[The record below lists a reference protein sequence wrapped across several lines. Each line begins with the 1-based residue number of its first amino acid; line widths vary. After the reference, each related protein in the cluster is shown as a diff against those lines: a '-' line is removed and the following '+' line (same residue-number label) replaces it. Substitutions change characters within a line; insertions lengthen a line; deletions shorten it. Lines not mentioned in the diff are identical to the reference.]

1 MGTGTV
7 GHYQSDPRYLSPWF
21 TLVHSSF
28 LKGNIM
34 DKKLISIVVP
44 MYYEEQVAL
53 EFYKRLTKAVSGKS
67 FDYEIL
73 FVNDGS
79 KDKTE
84 QILKELAEKDKK
96 VKVINFARNFGHQ
109 VAVTAGI
116 YNALGDAVVLID
128 ADLQDPP
135 ELIPEFVEKW
145 QKGYQVVYAKR
156 LKRKG
161 ESFFKKV
168 SAKYF
173 YKVLNFLSDTDIPKD
188 TGDFR
193 LMDRCVVEVFKLMP
207 EKHKFIRGMVSWIG
221 FDQTFIEYERDERFA
236 GETKYPLKKMLKFAL
251 DGILSFSTKP
261 LKLVTEIG
269 LLTVVMS
276 FFVLLFA
283 LYMKFSGQS
292 ELGWT
297 SIMVVV
303 TFFSGVQ
310 LLSIGIL
317 GEYIGRIYDETRNR
331 PAFIVKSKLNI
342 DGEK

>member
-1 MGTGTV
+1 
-7 GHYQSDPRYLSPWF
+7 
-21 TLVHSSF
+21 
-28 LKGNIM
+28 
-34 DKKLISIVVP
+34 

-53 EFYKRLTKAVSGKS
+53 EFYNRLTAAVIGKS

-135 ELIPEFVEKW
+135 ELITKFAEEW
-145 QKGYQVVYAKR
+145 EKGYQVVYAKR

-173 YKVLNFLSDTDIPKD
+173 YKILNFLSDTDIPKD

-207 EKHKFIRGMVSWIG
+207 EKHKFIRGMISWIG
-221 FDQTFIEYERDERFA
+221 FDQTYIEYERDERFA

-261 LKLVTEIG
+261 LKIVTEIG
-269 LLTVVMS
+269 LLTVVLS
-276 FFVLLFA
+276 FFVLIFA

-292 ELGWT
+292 ESGWA
-297 SIMVVV
+297 SLMVVV

-310 LLSIGIL
+310 LLSVGIL

-342 DGEK
+342 EDEAGSK

>member
-1 MGTGTV
+1 
-7 GHYQSDPRYLSPWF
+7 
-21 TLVHSSF
+21 
-28 LKGNIM
+28 
-34 DKKLISIVVP
+34 

-53 EFYKRLTKAVSGKS
+53 EFYNRLTAAVSGKS

-84 QILKELAEKDKK
+84 QILRELAEKDKK

-116 YNALGDAVVLID
+116 YNAVGDAVVLID

-135 ELIPEFVEKW
+135 ELITKFVEEW
-145 QKGYQVVYAKR
+145 EKGYQVVYAKR

-173 YKVLNFLSDTDIPKD
+173 YKILNFLSDTDIPKD

-221 FDQTFIEYERDERFA
+221 FDQTYIEYERDERFA

-261 LKLVTEIG
+261 LKIVTEIG
-269 LLTVVMS
+269 LLTVVLS
-276 FFVLLFA
+276 FFVLIFA

-292 ELGWT
+292 ESGWA
-297 SIMVVV
+297 SLMVVV

-310 LLSIGIL
+310 LLSVGIL

-342 DGEK
+342 EDEAGSK

>member
-1 MGTGTV
+1 
-7 GHYQSDPRYLSPWF
+7 
-21 TLVHSSF
+21 
-28 LKGNIM
+28 
-34 DKKLISIVVP
+34 

-53 EFYKRLTKAVSGKS
+53 EFYNRLTAAVSGKS

-84 QILKELAEKDKK
+84 QILRELAEKDKK

-116 YNALGDAVVLID
+116 YNAVGDAVVLID

-135 ELIPEFVEKW
+135 ELITKFVEEW
-145 QKGYQVVYAKR
+145 EKGYQVVYAKR

-173 YKVLNFLSDTDIPKD
+173 YKILNFLSDTDIPKD

-221 FDQTFIEYERDERFA
+221 FDQTYIEYERDERFA

-261 LKLVTEIG
+261 LKIVTGIG
-269 LLTVVMS
+269 LLTVILS

-292 ELGWT
+292 QSGWA
-297 SIMVVV
+297 SLMVVV

-310 LLSIGIL
+310 LLSVGIL

-342 DGEK
+342 EDEAGSK

>member
-1 MGTGTV
+1 M
-7 GHYQSDPRYLSPWF
+7 SDPWVTER
-21 TLVHSSF
+21 
-28 LKGNIM
+28 KNIM

-53 EFYKRLTKAVSGKS
+53 EFYSRLTTAVSGKS

-96 VKVINFARNFGHQ
+96 VKVINFAKNFGHQ

-145 QKGYQVVYAKR
+145 EKGYQVVYAKR

-221 FDQTFIEYERDERFA
+221 FDQTYIEYERDERFA

-261 LKLVTEIG
+261 LKLVTGIG
-269 LLTVVMS
+269 LLTVILS
-276 FFVLLFA
+276 FFVLIFA

>member
-1 MGTGTV
+1 
-7 GHYQSDPRYLSPWF
+7 
-21 TLVHSSF
+21 
-28 LKGNIM
+28 M

-53 EFYKRLTKAVSGKS
+53 EFYNRLTAAVSGKS

-79 KDKTE
+79 KDRTE

-116 YNALGDAVVLID
+116 YNAMGDAVVLID

-135 ELIPEFVEKW
+135 ELIAKFVEEW
-145 QKGYQVVYAKR
+145 EKGYQVVYAKR

-221 FDQTFIEYERDERFA
+221 FDQTYIEYERDERFA

-261 LKLVTEIG
+261 LKIVTGIG
-269 LLTVVMS
+269 LLTVILS
-276 FFVLLFA
+276 FFVLIFA

-292 ELGWT
+292 ESGWA
-297 SIMVVV
+297 SLMVVV

-310 LLSIGIL
+310 LLSVGIL

-342 DGEK
+342 DGKN

>member
-1 MGTGTV
+1 
-7 GHYQSDPRYLSPWF
+7 
-21 TLVHSSF
+21 
-28 LKGNIM
+28 M

-53 EFYKRLTKAVSGKS
+53 EFYKRLTSAVSGKS

-109 VAVTAGI
+109 VAVTAGM
-116 YNALGDAVVLID
+116 YNAIGDAVVLID

-135 ELIPEFVEKW
+135 ELITKFVEEW
-145 QKGYQVVYAKR
+145 EKGYQVVYAKR

-221 FDQTFIEYERDERFA
+221 FDQTYIEYERDERFA

-261 LKLVTEIG
+261 LKIVTGIG
-269 LLTVVMS
+269 LLTVVLS

-283 LYMKFSGQS
+283 LYMKFSGQTES
-292 ELGWT
+292 GWA
-297 SIMVVV
+297 SLMVVV

-310 LLSIGIL
+310 LLSVGIL

-342 DGEK
+342 EDEK